1 MDDNFPQ
8 FTMYL
13 IRDLFLIHWTTK
25 FTSPRLSTFTA
36 FPSPNL
42 LMASLSSALGTV
54 TDVMES
60 RTTFELPSVTLK
72 SPVFGLPQELPACQ
86 TQYIHQTH

>member
-1 MDDNFPQ
+1 
-8 FTMYL
+8 
-13 IRDLFLIHWTTK
+13 
-25 FTSPRLSTFTA
+25 
-36 FPSPNL
+36 
-42 LMASLSSALGTV
+42 LGTV

-86 TQYIHQTH
+86 EQYIHHSQ